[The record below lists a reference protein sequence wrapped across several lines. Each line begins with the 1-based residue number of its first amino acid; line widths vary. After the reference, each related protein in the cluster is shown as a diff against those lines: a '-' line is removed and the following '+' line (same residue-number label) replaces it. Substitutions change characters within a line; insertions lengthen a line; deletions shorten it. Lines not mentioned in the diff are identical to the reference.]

1 MPGQEEDTGTLET
14 IIEIIRNNL
23 KDDRAVQENT
33 DLRKDLEIDS
43 FDVLM
48 IMNAID
54 DEYSIAIEE
63 DDFKEVSTPRD
74 IVTLLKNKYGID
86 EIQR

>member
-1 MPGQEEDTGTLET
+1 MEVNTNT
-14 IIEIIRNNL
+14 IEQIIAIIRSNI
-23 KDDRAVQENT
+23 KADAEVKENT
-33 DLRKDLEIDS
+33 DLRKDLDIDS

-54 DEYSIAIEE
+54 DEYAIAIEE
-63 DDFKEVSTPRD
+63 DDFKDVNTPLE
-74 IVTLLKNKYGID
+74 IVTLLKNKYGIN